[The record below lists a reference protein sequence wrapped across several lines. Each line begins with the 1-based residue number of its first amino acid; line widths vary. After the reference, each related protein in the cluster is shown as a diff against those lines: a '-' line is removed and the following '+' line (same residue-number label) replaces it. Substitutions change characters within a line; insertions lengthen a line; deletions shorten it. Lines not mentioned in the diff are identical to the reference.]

1 MKEHRA
7 LPCIARA
14 KPCTATP
21 APQRQ
26 NPGREQYVKVILE
39 HRKAILALSSYLV
52 VDGCFMKKDFIAPL
66 LQKACMSLPGLV
78 VLPTCALGTREKQ
91 KVRSRK
97 RAGDGR
103 INSCHPDGRRLPLIA
118 SDRENDVFA
127 GGVCCCVWL
136 KHIWCWLFLS
146 GTRIKNR

>member
-1 MKEHRA
+1 M
-7 LPCIARA
+7 
-14 KPCTATP
+14 
-21 APQRQ
+21 
-26 NPGREQYVKVILE
+26 KVILE

-52 VDGCFMKKDFIAPL
+52 VDGYFMKKDFIAPL
-66 LQKACMSLPGLV
+66 LQKGLHV
-78 VLPTCALGTREKQ
+78 ITRAGSAANLLRSGYKGTQ